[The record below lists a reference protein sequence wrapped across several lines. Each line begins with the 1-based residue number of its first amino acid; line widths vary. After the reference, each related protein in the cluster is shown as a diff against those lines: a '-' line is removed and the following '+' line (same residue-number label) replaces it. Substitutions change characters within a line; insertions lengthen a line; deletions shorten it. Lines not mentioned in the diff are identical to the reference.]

1 MAETLFSPRGRVVE
15 AVRRL
20 WWMPLARGLFLLVL
34 GGYALFRP
42 GMTVSVL
49 TGVIGLFV
57 IADGVLAIV
66 GGLQREALWRRWT
79 IIRGVLEIGVGV
91 FVFANPA
98 VVAGVT
104 AVTVMYVLAF
114 TAILVGALEIVA
126 AIQVRREIE
135 GEGWLVLA
143 GVLTVIFGVILL
155 VAPISFGLLLVRVLG
170 IFGIISGVS
179 LIGYSFRLRRLG
191 RQWPG

>member
-1 MAETLFSPRGRVVE
+1 
-15 AVRRL
+15 
-20 WWMPLARGLFLLVL
+20 MPLARGLFLLVL